1 MKYIKSKSNQLYFM
15 RVAINS
21 MSSNEILVKYPFYIA
36 YLSSNTKKS
45 KGVAVGAGGQ
55 GKNSCEGIF
64 MQNPY

>member
-1 MKYIKSKSNQLYFM
+1 
-15 RVAINS
+15 